1 MQWDHDNKTSM
12 WCDKSHSGL
21 IRWGLHIK
29 ILLDEKK
36 KQNTIMS
43 FPFLAVFCSE
53 EIQCCVDWLF
63 QMSFVWVSLHQSC
76 SSLQQIVCKALK
88 ASCSHAMR
96 SLLIKSFSS
105 IWDEIL
111 VHMRARR
118 IGFFPFS
125 FLLITNRDR
134 RRYSF
139 IREERWSVMRWSVL
153 VHRWTWELVSEVFIS
168 KV

>member
-1 MQWDHDNKTSM
+1 M
-12 WCDKSHSGL
+12 WCDKNHSGL
-21 IRWGLHIK
+21 IRWGLHIR

-53 EIQCCVDWLF
+53 EIQCCVVWLF
-63 QMSFVWVSLHQSC
+63 QMSFVWVLSAGSRG
-76 SSLQQIVCKALK
+76 VCC
-88 ASCSHAMR
+88 ASV
-96 SLLIKSFSS
+96 LLFTVADLCVKLWKPRVHMLWGACWLKSFSS
-105 IWDEIL
+105 IWDKIL

-125 FLLITNRDR
+125 FLLIRNRDR

-139 IREERWSVMRWSVL
+139 IREERWSGMRWSAL
-153 VHRWTWELVSEVFIS
+153 VHRWTWELESEAFIS